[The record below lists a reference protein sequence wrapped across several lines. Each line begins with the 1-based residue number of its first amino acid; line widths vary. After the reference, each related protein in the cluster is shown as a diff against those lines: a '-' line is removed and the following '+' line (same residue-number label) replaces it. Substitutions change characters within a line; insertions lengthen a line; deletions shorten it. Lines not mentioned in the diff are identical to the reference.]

1 MWPHP
6 SRASATLLAS
16 AVMTMIGCARN
27 HESSSGGKV
36 IGTVAY
42 RERMALPPDAVVQ
55 VQLSDVSRQDAPAIV
70 VAETTITPAGRQVP
84 LPFELNYDAGAIDQK
99 HSYAVRATIR
109 SGDQLLYTTNT
120 AAPVITRGNPTQVPL
135 MLVRAGGTAGAPRAE
150 LWGTSWRLADLQGRP
165 ALEGVEAT
173 LEFPER
179 GKVAGKGSCNRFFGT
194 ANISGDSLTL
204 SQMGSTQMACVGP
217 GMEQEGRYLKA
228 LAAAQR
234 FSLAGNTLL
243 IYIAGS
249 DQPLRFTRLAP

>member
-1 MWPHP
+1 MWPHL

-27 HESSSGGKV
+27 HESSAGGKV
-36 IGTVAY
+36 TGTVAY

-55 VQLSDVSRQDAPAIV
+55 VQLSDVSRQDAPAQV

-84 LPFELNYDAGAIDQK
+84 IPFELHYGADAIDQR
-99 HSYAVRATIR
+99 HSYVVRATIR
-109 SGDQLLYTTNT
+109 SGDRLLYTTNT
-120 AAPVITRGNPTQVPL
+120 AAPVITRGNPMQVPL
-135 MLVRAGGTAGAPRAE
+135 MLVRASGTAGAPRAE

-204 SQMGSTQMACVGP
+204 SKMGASPHALPSSRRKCR
-217 GMEQEGRYLKA
+217 GRSA
-228 LAAAQR
+228 ESSSSIAAGE
-234 FSLAGNTLL
+234 SAG
-243 IYIAGS
+243 
-249 DQPLRFTRLAP
+249 QK

>member
-1 MWPHP
+1 
-6 SRASATLLAS
+6 
-16 AVMTMIGCARN
+16 
-27 HESSSGGKV
+27 
-36 IGTVAY
+36 
-42 RERMALPPDAVVQ
+42 VVQ
-55 VQLSDVSRQDAPAIV
+55 VQLSDVSRQDAPAMV

-84 LPFELNYDAGAIDQK
+84 IPFELHYGADAIDQK

-135 MLVRAGGTAGAPRAE
+135 MLVRASGTTGAARAE
-150 LWGTSWRLADLQGRP
+150 LWGTSWRLADLQGTP
-165 ALEGVEAT
+165 ALQGVEAT

-204 SQMGSTQMACVGP
+204 SKMGATLMACVGP

-234 FSLAGNTLL
+234 YSTQGDELL
-243 IYIAGS
+243 IYTAGS
-249 DQPLRFTRLAP
+249 DRPLRFTRLAP

>member
-1 MWPHP
+1 L
-6 SRASATLLAS
+6 AFLSA
-16 AVMTMIGCARN
+16 MIGCTRN
-27 HESSSGGKV
+27 HESAAGKV
-36 IGTVAY
+36 TGTVAY
-42 RERMALPPDAVVQ
+42 RERMALPPDAMVQ

-84 LPFELNYDAGAIDQK
+84 LPFELNYDVGAIDQK

-150 LWGTSWRLADLQGRP
+150 LWRTSWRLADLQGKP

-179 GKVAGKGSCNRFFGT
+179 GKVAGKGSCNRFFAT
-194 ANISGDSLTL
+194 ANISGDSLTI
-204 SQMGSTQMACVGP
+204 SKMGATLMACVGP

-228 LAAAQR
+228 LAAARR
-234 FSLAGNTLL
+234 FSLAGDTLL

>member
-6 SRASATLLAS
+6 SRARASLPALAFI
-16 AVMTMIGCARN
+16 TMVGCARN
-27 HESSSGGKV
+27 HESSSGGTV
-36 IGTVAY
+36 TGTVAY

-55 VQLSDVSRQDAPAIV
+55 VQLSDVSRQDAPATV

-84 LPFELNYDAGAIDQK
+84 IPFELHYGADAIDQK

-109 SGDQLLYTTNT
+109 SGNRLLYTTNT

-135 MLVRAGGTAGAPRAE
+135 MLVQASGTAATPRAE
-150 LWGTSWRLADLQGRP
+150 LWGTSWRLADLQGSP
-165 ALEGVEAT
+165 ALQGVEAT

-194 ANISGDSLTL
+194 ANVSGDSLTL
-204 SQMGSTQMACVGP
+204 SKMGATLMACVGP

-228 LAAAQR
+228 LGAAR
-234 FSLAGNTLL
+234 RYSLEGDTLL
-243 IYIAGS
+243 IYTAGS
-249 DQPLRFTRLAP
+249 DRPLLFTRLAP

>member
-1 MWPHP
+1 MWPHL

-27 HESSSGGKV
+27 HESSAGGTV
-36 IGTVAY
+36 TGTVAY
-42 RERMALPPDAVVQ
+42 RERVALPPDAALQ

-84 LPFELNYDAGAIDQK
+84 LPFELHYDPGAIDQK
-99 HSYAVRATIR
+99 HPYAVRATIR

-135 MLVRAGGTAGAPRAE
+135 MLVRASGTAGAPQTE
-150 LWGTSWRLADLQGRP
+150 LWGTSWRLAELQGSP
-165 ALEGVEAT
+165 ALQGVEAT

-204 SQMGSTQMACVGP
+204 SKMGATLMACVGP

-228 LAAAQR
+228 LAAAR
-234 FSLAGNTLL
+234 RYSLEGDALL
-243 IYIAGS
+243 IYTAGT
-249 DQPLRFTRLAP
+249 DRPLLFTRLAP